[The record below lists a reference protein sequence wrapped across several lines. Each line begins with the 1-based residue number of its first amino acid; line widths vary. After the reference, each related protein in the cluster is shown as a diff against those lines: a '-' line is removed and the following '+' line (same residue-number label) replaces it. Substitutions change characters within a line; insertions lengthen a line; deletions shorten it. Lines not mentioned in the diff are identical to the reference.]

1 MSELDGGSSRR
12 GGVGLAGL
20 LVQTFSIQTL
30 GTLAILIIPA
40 LAPMVARAL
49 DVPTSYV
56 GYQVAMVYL
65 AAMSGSLCAGTFI
78 GYFGP
83 CRSGQIAML
92 VNASGCVLISMANPG
107 VVALG
112 SIVLGCGYGL
122 ITPAAS
128 ELLMRH
134 APADRRNLIFSM
146 KQTGVPMGGM
156 IAGLVGPTAAIAFG
170 WQAVLWSVAACSLL
184 AAAAVQPGRAVLDR
198 HRDGSRSPKA
208 LPFRALASVMTT
220 PSLRWLALSSLC
232 LSAIQMCVVA
242 FLVVLL
248 VEDLS
253 YDLVAAGAILG
264 LVQIAGALGRILW
277 GYVADL
283 LGDGLGVLLGIVA
296 IMTAAAAVVAFGA
309 ALPAW
314 VAIATFM
321 LLGVSAIG
329 WNGVYMSEVA
339 RLSPAQSVGATTG
352 ASLFFTFAGV
362 LIGPTL
368 FSSVHTVIGSYIGS
382 YVLLVGI
389 GLLCAAMLAAVRFR

>member
-1 MSELDGGSSRR
+1 MNKLEGGSSRR
-12 GGVGLAGL
+12 DAVGLRGL
-20 LVQTFSIQTL
+20 LVQTFSIQAL

-49 DVPTSYV
+49 EVPTSYV

-65 AAMSGSLCAGTFI
+65 AAMSGSLCAGTVV
-78 GYFGP
+78 GTFGP
-83 CRSGQIAML
+83 CRTGQIAML
-92 VNASGCVLISMANPG
+92 VNACGCLLASMPNAS

-112 SIVLGCGYGL
+112 SIIIGGGYGL
-122 ITPAAS
+122 ISPAAS

-134 APADRRNLIFSM
+134 APADRRNLIFSV

-170 WQAVLWSVAACSLL
+170 WQAVLWSAAACSLV
-184 AAAAVQPGRAVLDR
+184 AAAALEPGRAALDR
-198 HRDGSRSPKA
+198 HRGGSRSPRS

-220 PSLRWLALSSLC
+220 PSLRGVALSSLC
-232 LSAIQMCVVA
+232 FSAIQMCVVA

-248 VEDLS
+248 VEDLG

-264 LVQIAGALGRILW
+264 VVQIAGALGRILW

-283 LGDGLGVLLGIVA
+283 LGDGLGVLLGIA
-296 IMTAAAAVVAFGA
+296 SIMTAAAAVVAVGA

-314 VAIATFM
+314 VVIATFI
-321 LLGVSAIG
+321 LLGVSAVG

-339 RLSPAQSVGATTG
+339 RLSPAQSVGAMTG

-368 FSSVHTVIGSYIGS
+368 FSAVHTVIGSYIGS
-382 YVLLVGI
+382 YALLVGI
-389 GLLCAAMLAAVRFR
+389 GLLSAVMLAVVRFR